1 MFIHKWYW
9 IMYRSGVGNLCI
21 NKISYYIAC
30 KKNMLLSYLAAH
42 LIKLLRIK
50 LIFFP
55 SLSSSLDEECVCHLL
70 SWFLWSWCLETWEPR
85 YFNLS
90 IRAKDQP
97 YIRNPWVLHCQTVIA
112 VVLATGTKKLK
123 GSQSLQ
129 YTGSSCWHIQSVS
142 WTPME

>member
-90 IRAKDQP
+90 AIHQESLSPSLPDCDCCGSCH
-97 YIRNPWVLHCQTVIA
+97 RNEKAQGV
-112 VVLATGTKKLK
+112 
-123 GSQSLQ
+123 
-129 YTGSSCWHIQSVS
+129 SVS
-142 WTPME
+142 PVHWQ